1 MVGPKGAFA
10 TVQHRLVPSCIRQPS
25 TLKEMASADP
35 SQGGREILPRATKA
49 IPAARVNQLP
59 AGWECW
65 ARAEAAELAL
75 VSARNPE

>member
-1 MVGPKGAFA
+1 
-10 TVQHRLVPSCIRQPS
+10 
-25 TLKEMASADP
+25 MASADP